1 MKKNINIIGGIFN
14 GFLLIL
20 TGVGSSSFGL
30 VFNAPNY
37 DTMLETA
44 GGAGDA
50 ANNDYNVTKNITGG
64 PITNETSLY
73 FSFDFQVAAKTA
85 GTDHAMDVFFGG
97 LNQFAVS
104 YRTHV
109 SSTNYVITGPGPSFI
124 DTGIVIDT
132 NTPVKF
138 VVKLNQ
144 ISGALTVW
152 AGADLSLKEADQAG
166 YSRNFNVAAN
176 SSINDYSV
184 IEGNWNNE
192 GTAYTGR
199 TLISNAAFYTGGDTP
214 FAVPEPATYALIIGG
229 LTLGF
234 VMLRRRIKC

>member
-109 SSTNYVITGPGPSFI
+109 SSTNYVITGSGPSFI

-144 ISGALTVW
+144 ISARGSYSFSSS
-152 AGADLSLKEADQAG
+152 LS
-166 YSRNFNVAAN
+166 
-176 SSINDYSV
+176 SSELDGKS
-184 IEGNWNNE
+184 
-192 GTAYTGR
+192 
-199 TLISNAAFYTGGDTP
+199 
-214 FAVPEPATYALIIGG
+214 
-229 LTLGF
+229 
-234 VMLRRRIKC
+234 